1 MRVPCLYTV
10 GMDAVEQ
17 AVAMKNELLDML
29 NEVGEKL
36 PPNTLDHLIDEL
48 GGTESVA
55 EMTGRK
61 GRVVNTDEG
70 ITYESRSE
78 IDVPLEILN
87 LTEKQ
92 RFMDGEKVWFCF
104 NIFFSNLRIKLFK
117 RYSTCLIFKFTWPI
131 SLRSLVN
138 EVSANISQDN
148 FMLKNIPVFTIIF
161 ILISKTYM
169 HIIYMKSL

>member
-92 RFMDGEKVWFCF
+92 RFMDGEKVWFV
-104 NIFFSNLRIKLFK
+104 L
-117 RYSTCLIFKFTWPI
+117 TW
-131 SLRSLVN
+131 
-138 EVSANISQDN
+138 
-148 FMLKNIPVFTIIF
+148 FVFQTIG
-161 ILISKTYM
+161 
-169 HIIYMKSL
+169 

>member
-1 MRVPCLYTV
+1 MRVPCLYFL

-104 NIFFSNLRIKLFK
+104 NVFFFK
-117 RYSTCLIFKFTWPI
+117 PLDVYSQLCLLNPKCECPNHYFFDK
-131 SLRSLVN
+131 
-138 EVSANISQDN
+138 
-148 FMLKNIPVFTIIF
+148 
-161 ILISKTYM
+161 
-169 HIIYMKSL
+169 

>member
-104 NIFFSNLRIKLFK
+104 NVLLGFFFK
-117 RYSTCLIFKFTWPI
+117 P
-131 SLRSLVN
+131 
-138 EVSANISQDN
+138 
-148 FMLKNIPVFTIIF
+148 
-161 ILISKTYM
+161 
-169 HIIYMKSL
+169 

>member
-92 RFMDGEKVWFCF
+92 RFMDGEKVWICF
-104 NIFFSNLRIKLFK
+104 NVFFFKLWGVD
-117 RYSTCLIFKFTWPI
+117 SQLCLLNPKCECPNHYFF
-131 SLRSLVN
+131 
-138 EVSANISQDN
+138 
-148 FMLKNIPVFTIIF
+148 FM
-161 ILISKTYM
+161 
-169 HIIYMKSL
+169 

>member
-1 MRVPCLYTV
+1 MHVCMIFWQFDLYDSQIYMHFHLNRQKAYVLYIT

-78 IDVPLEILN
+78 VDVPLEILN

-92 RFMDGEKVWFCF
+92 RFMDGEKVLTWFFSPLLWNTKVYSLFCF
-104 NIFFSNLRIKLFK
+104 FRQIRLYIFMVL
-117 RYSTCLIFKFTWPI
+117 
-131 SLRSLVN
+131 
-138 EVSANISQDN
+138 
-148 FMLKNIPVFTIIF
+148 
-161 ILISKTYM
+161 
-169 HIIYMKSL
+169 

>member
-92 RFMDGEKVWFCF
+92 RFMDGEKVWFVLTWF
-104 NIFFSNLRIKLFK
+104 FFSNHRIKLVK
-117 RYSTCLIFKFTWPI
+117 RYSTYLIFKLTWPI
-131 SLRSLVN
+131 SLRSHL
-138 EVSANISQDN
+138 
-148 FMLKNIPVFTIIF
+148 
-161 ILISKTYM
+161 
-169 HIIYMKSL
+169 